1 MGKNIFVEEWKKKYG
16 KEYEKKRITETELTK
31 DRFAQIDPLNILA
44 VTIAEPGAMGSPGQI
59 IIAEYT
65 EDSLEFLYTYDF
77 QSLLTLLPWVSNIRW
92 SLDGSA
98 KHVDPDWRSVDLG
111 MGNHMLILNAVW
123 SAVKVDFEGKRPS
136 EIYGH
141 WRDALVKY
149 YKNIG

>member
-59 IIAEYT
+59 IIAECT

-77 QSLLTLLPWVSNIRW
+77 QSLLTVLPWIRNVRW

-98 KHVDPDWRSVDLG
+98 KYVDPEWRAVDLG

-123 SAVKVDFEGKRPS
+123 SSVKGELAEKRPS
-136 EIYGH
+136 EIYGC
-141 WRDALVKY
+141 WKDALVTYFKCVF
-149 YKNIG
+149 